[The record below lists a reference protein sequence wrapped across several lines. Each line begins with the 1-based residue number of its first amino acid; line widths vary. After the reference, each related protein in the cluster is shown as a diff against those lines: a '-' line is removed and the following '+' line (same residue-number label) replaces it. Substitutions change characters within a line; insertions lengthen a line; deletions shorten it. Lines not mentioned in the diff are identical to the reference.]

1 MIKKSSQNQS
11 EKVATASWLSSN
23 VHKGEVL
30 LYSLLLLFLPTQLGK
45 HFWFP
50 SSQVLGIKI
59 DYLSPTLYVTDCIIL
74 FLFLTSLF
82 SGSLKALFI
91 SISTRAKLVL
101 LVALLFLLLS
111 SLQARHP
118 EIALYLFVKVL
129 ECVFV
134 GFYTAFV
141 ARKILSMRNIG
152 VLVGIGVSVE
162 AGLALSQY
170 ALQRSV
176 GSVLYFLGERTFTP
190 QTPGIATTSL
200 GGELWLRAYGTF
212 SHPNVL
218 AGYLLLSLLLLLPLA
233 IKSKDRL
240 KNLWI
245 FFVSLGTLGMVVTLS
260 RTALLLWFGSI
271 LILLRKEGKLKKIF
285 WYVGVIFFSLL
296 LVFFFTPLPFQ
307 FFRSDLLESFS
318 LRVELMHAAF
328 RMIIDSP
335 LFGVGPLH
343 FVSSLPFYSVPLR
356 HVFYIQPVHNIFLL
370 AASEVGLLGLF
381 FLLWF
386 FSRTAFHLHRL
397 RKERTVF
404 FLLFA
409 SILIL
414 GMVDHYL
421 FTLQQGQLLLA
432 FSLGLLWAKETT

>member
-1 MIKKSSQNQS
+1 M
-11 EKVATASWLSSN
+11 
-23 VHKGEVL
+23 
-30 LYSLLLLFLPTQLGK
+30 SL
-45 HFWFP
+45 
-50 SSQVLGIKI
+50 V
-59 DYLSPTLYVTDCIIL
+59 
-74 FLFLTSLF
+74 
-82 SGSLKALFI
+82 SGSLKTLFI

-118 EIALYLFVKVL
+118 EIALYFLIKVL
-129 ECVFV
+129 ECFFI

-141 ARKILSMRNIG
+141 VRKILSMRQIG
-152 VLVGIGVSVE
+152 ILIGIGVSVE
-162 AGLALSQY
+162 SVLALSQY
-170 ALQRSV
+170 FLQRSI
-176 GSVLYFLGERTFTP
+176 GSVFYFLGERTFTP

-218 AGYLLLSLLLLLPLA
+218 AGYLLLSLLLVLA
-233 IKSKDRL
+233 VARKGKDRL

-245 FFVSLGTLGMVVTLS
+245 VVISLGTLGMVVTLS
-260 RTALLLWFGSI
+260 RTALLLWLGSA
-271 LILLRKEGKLKKIF
+271 LLLLRKEGKLQNVF
-285 WYVGVIFFSLL
+285 WFLGVILFSLVL
-296 LVFFFTPLPFQ
+296 LFFFTPLPYQ
-307 FFRSDLLESFS
+307 FFRSDLLDSFA

-328 RMIIDSP
+328 RMILDFP

-386 FSRTAFHLHRL
+386 FSRTAFCVQRL
-397 RKERTVF
+397 RKDRTVF